1 MSTGRTEINM
11 ATGEISFRHS
21 DFAVVVFPSMPETYP
36 TDAHIECHYTIT
48 SDYKPSS
55 RDWVGLYKVG
65 WISSHNYIYYE
76 WSTPLK
82 DYQDGKEFEG
92 NILFPSHQMPG
103 DDGEFYQF
111 CYVASTGQVKG
122 ASTPFQFK
130 KPRADD
136 FIEMLD
142 DENDMLVIHSRTF
155 ILEENLRK
163 AETEKSVLLEDIEEY
178 KTRNS
183 TLMIKVSQLENEIE
197 EELKSKIAVTED
209 LKTACVKINEFGKD
223 LSDAEAKIQELSSDL
238 DHVNAQNTILK
249 EQVAKQK
256 QQFRDL
262 NENIKVLLNEKD
274 EAVGKCKLLEEEKE
288 MYKSQLSNREQS
300 VFETQE
306 ETETLR
312 KALKDMTASRDRYE
326 RDLAVCK
333 RKAQMEDPL
342 LISKKEEI
350 TRLGEKLRNSED
362 KLSAAESTKE
372 MLQKELSAYE
382 VTLVKMSADLEIAR
396 GESLTLKA
404 QFDKMAKEFQEYKVL
419 KKEEIDK
426 LTEANENLKKEASDL
441 LPPQS
446 IYHLQKAQETL
457 KERYTKVHKQSQ
469 ELSSRNAEL
478 TNKITA
484 LNSLNR
490 ELVNERQGWQL
501 RVQKCSDEYKKLYSE
516 NQKNIKKIEKLKSA
530 KYTLPEMNSSS
541 SGAEAAI
548 EDIKTTNDIEM
559 LKKQLLHHKDR
570 AMQYKTLS
578 SEQEKE
584 MKVMKKNHSEKIKEL
599 EEKLTAKEKHHIKS
613 SSKSASKNKKLS
625 TFKLTSVT
633 IPESKPANM
642 LPILHQGQ
650 HSPLLYGNPYA
661 SPTPNDHSKPGYPAR
676 LFKMSPVEFC
686 EKPVTKPFDTTP
698 AETVIE
704 KSSTENLP
712 LPIEPTV
719 LPSAKAAAVKAAC
732 STNDK
737 SPIEPPVHFFYS
749 TDTLPEGIEII
760 GTEQSVKDLDDE
772 MRICP
777 RCNESFSNDVSE
789 SEFSEHI
796 ANHFGRVCPICKKVT
811 DDDVSQ
817 DMYENH
823 VYECIKRDGS

>member
-48 SDYKPSS
+48 SDYHPSN

-76 WSTPLK
+76 WCTPLK
-82 DYQDGKEFEG
+82 DYKTGKEFEG

-136 FIEMLD
+136 FVEMLD
-142 DENDMLVIHSRTF
+142 DENDMLVIHSKTF
-155 ILEENLRK
+155 VMEENLRK
-163 AETEKSVLLEDIEEY
+163 AEVEKSTLLEDIEEY
-178 KTRNS
+178 KTRIS
-183 TLMIKVSQLENEIE
+183 TLMIKVSQLEKETE
-197 EELKSKIAVTED
+197 EELKSKMAVTED
-209 LKTACVKINEFGKD
+209 LRTACVKIKELGKD
-223 LSDAEAKIQELSSDL
+223 ISDAEAKLQQLSSELED
-238 DHVNAQNTILK
+238 VNEQNTTLK
-249 EQVAKQK
+249 DQVDKQK
-256 QQFRDL
+256 QEITDL
-262 NENIKVLLNEKD
+262 NENVKLLFNEKD

-306 ETETLR
+306 ETEKLR
-312 KALKDMTASRDRYE
+312 KALKDMAVSKDRCE
-326 RDLAVCK
+326 RELAVCY

-382 VTLVKMSADLEIAR
+382 VTLVKMSADLETAR

-404 QFDKMAKEFQEYKVL
+404 QMDKMSKDFQEFKVL

-426 LTEANENLKKEASDL
+426 LTEANENLKTEASNL

-457 KERYTKVHKQSQ
+457 KERYAKLHKQNQ
-469 ELSSRNAEL
+469 ELSSRNEEL
-478 TNKITA
+478 TNKLSS
-484 LNSLNR
+484 LNIQNR
-490 ELVNERQGWQL
+490 ELVNEREGWQL
-501 RVQKCSDEYKKLYSE
+501 RVKKCSEEYKKLYSE
-516 NQKNIKKIEKLKSA
+516 NQKSIKKIEKLKSA
-530 KYTLPEMNSSS
+530 KHTLSETTNDTSS
-541 SGAEAAI
+541 SGGAQSAI
-548 EDIKTTNDIEM
+548 ENVTTDDNSSTIEM
-559 LKKQLLHHKDR
+559 LEKQLLHQKNW
-570 AMQYKTLS
+570 AMEYKARNN
-578 SEQEKE
+578 EQEKE
-584 MKVMKKNHSEKIKEL
+584 MKSMKKNYSEKIKEL
-599 EEKLTAKEKHHIKS
+599 EEKLAAKEKHHVKS
-613 SSKSASKNKKLS
+613 SSKSGSKNKKLS
-625 TFKLTSVT
+625 ASKNTPVT
-633 IPESKPANM
+633 ASRSKPAAAFPT
-642 LPILHQGQ
+642 LPGQ

-661 SPTPNDHSKPGYPAR
+661 SPSHDHSKPGYPAR
-676 LFKMSPVEFC
+676 LVQIPMPNFC
-686 EKPVTKPFDTTP
+686 ETPDTKPFDPIATENT
-698 AETVIE
+698 IE

-737 SPIEPPVHFFYS
+737 PATELPVHLFER
-749 TDTLPEGIEII
+749 TDSVHDGI
-760 GTEQSVKDLDDE
+760 EQSVKGLEDE

-777 RCNESFSNDVSE
+777 RCDESFSNDVSE

-823 VYECIKRDGS
+823 VYECIKRGEM